1 MLRGRMHQPPTR
13 DLPRIPSHSGAAM
26 RFAEPRATPSALA
39 SLCAPSAP
47 SLAPPSG
54 LTLCDP
60 AHCSPPGSSVLG
72 ESPGKHTGVGYH
84 TLLQGTL
91 PNPGAEPRSPAL
103 QADSFPTESP
113 GKTRNSGVGGRS
125 LLRGIFLTKQPNQ
138 GLLHASRFFTS
149 GAPGRS
155 YMFYTYYRS

>member
-1 MLRGRMHQPPTR
+1 MLRGGMHQPPTR
-13 DLPRIPSHSGAAM
+13 
-26 RFAEPRATPSALA
+26 
-39 SLCAPSAP
+39 APSP
-47 SLAPPSG
+47 DPFPLRPPRLAAPSG

-60 AHCSPPGSSVLG
+60 VHCSPPGSSVLG

-91 PNPGAEPRSPAL
+91 PNLGAKPRSPAL
-103 QADSFPTESP
+103 QADSFPTESW
-113 GKTRNSGVGGRS
+113 GKTRNSGVGGWS

-138 GLLHASRFFTS
+138 GLLHASRFFTT

-155 YMFYTYYRS
+155 YMFYTYYQSWMCVADILCVY